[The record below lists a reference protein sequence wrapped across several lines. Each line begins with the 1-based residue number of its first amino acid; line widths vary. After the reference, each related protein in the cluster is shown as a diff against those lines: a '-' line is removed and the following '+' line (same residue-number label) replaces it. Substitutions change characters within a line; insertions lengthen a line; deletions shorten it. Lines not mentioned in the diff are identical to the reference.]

1 MTLKNIFW
9 IHAVLYTFRLG
20 AFSVSD
26 SSSLSLPLR
35 WEEES
40 PNLIRSSDSYSIKKN
55 GLDLTLTLKPD
66 LQELVMRNIQKTQ
79 GSSIAVVILDTQTGK
94 ILALGEKKDPT
105 NKQSTSLVTSAYAP
119 AASLIKIITAGA
131 SLEKT
136 SLSPDE
142 QIPFSGGCGKL
153 HYKNWLRDKRS
164 DRQHMSLAK
173 AFGLSCNTVFAR
185 LALYW
190 SGLSTLNDT
199 IHKYYF
205 NSPIITDLEIE
216 PSFISIP
223 DPLQSSP
230 KEVGELGAGFAPS
243 RISPIHAAL
252 LFQTIGFGG
261 KMMTPFV
268 VSSISKDD
276 KVIYT
281 GTPKVLSE
289 VFKESTSTQL
299 LSMGQE
305 TVLTGTS
312 RRYFR
317 SEKKFRFDI
326 SGKTGTLSDMNNTKI
341 NKDEKNILHTWFSG
355 IAPLGGRNP
364 IAISVLVSS
373 LKNNVLRA
381 SELARKIL
389 SEYLRSSDLL

>member
-1 MTLKNIFW
+1 MMTLKNIFW
-9 IHAVLYTFRLG
+9 IHAVFYTFRLG
-20 AFSVSD
+20 AFSVAD

-35 WEEES
+35 WQEES
-40 PNLIRSSDSYSIKKN
+40 SNLIRSSDSYSIKKN
-55 GLDLTLTLKPD
+55 DLHFTLTLKPD
-66 LQELVMRNIQKTQ
+66 LQELVTRNIQRTR
-79 GSSIAVVILDTQTGK
+79 GSSIAIVILDTQTGK
-94 ILALGEKKDPT
+94 ILALGEKKEAMT
-105 NKQSTSLVTSAYAP
+105 KQSSSLVTSAYAP

-131 SLEKT
+131 SIEKT
-136 SLSPDE
+136 SLSPDI

-153 HYKNWLRDKRS
+153 HYKNWLRDKKS

-199 IHKYYF
+199 LHKYYF
-205 NSPIITDLEIE
+205 NSPILTDLEIE
-216 PSFISIP
+216 PSYMDIP
-223 DPLQSSP
+223 DPSQASP

-252 LFQTIGFGG
+252 LSQTVGFGG
-261 KMMTPFV
+261 KMMTPYI
-268 VSSISKDD
+268 VSNIYKEG
-276 KVIYT
+276 KLVYT
-281 GTPKVLSE
+281 GVPKVLSD
-289 VFKESTSTQL
+289 VFKESTSNQL
-299 LSMGQE
+299 ISMMQE

-326 SGKTGTLSDMNNTKI
+326 AGKTGTLKDMDNRNV
-341 NKDEKNILHTWFSG
+341 LHTWFSG

-373 LKNNVLRA
+373 PTNNPIRA
-381 SELARKIL
+381 SEVARKTL